1 MPLSDEG
8 RDVTLVR
15 NPETGR
21 FDLDW
26 DGPNPEFD
34 DSEAHTVLSL
44 VLEFQAQWWADQT
57 GKRGSRLHL
66 LRNDTRTTQS
76 EIVARVQEALAPA
89 VADGRLVDVT
99 VTAER
104 AAAGRYAF
112 QIFWKTRSGRAAS
125 IRVPPLPF

>member
-1 MPLSDEG
+1 MPLTDDG
-8 RDVTLVR
+8 GDVTLVR
-15 NPETGR
+15 NPTTGR

-34 DSEAHTVLSL
+34 DTEAHTVLSL
-44 VLEFQAQWWADQT
+44 VLECQAQWWADAT

-66 LRNDTRTTQS
+66 LRNDTRTTGS
-76 EIVARVQEALAPA
+76 EIVARVEEALAPA
-89 VADGRLVDVT
+89 VADGRLAELA

-112 QIFWKTRSGRAAS
+112 HIRWKTRTGRVAS
-125 IRVPPLPF
+125 VRVPPLPY